1 MRRLDGITNPVD
13 VSLSKLRE
21 MVKDEE
27 AWCAAAMGSQGVRH
41 DLATEQQPCPKTQWL
56 SDAHT
61 FKIFPNAI
69 FEILESVSDRI
80 FMG

>member
-41 DLATEQQPCPKTQWL
+41 DLATEQQQQVVLFLLLSLPFWL
-56 SDAHT
+56 
-61 FKIFPNAI
+61 
-69 FEILESVSDRI
+69 L
-80 FMG
+80 

>member
-1 MRRLDGITNPVD
+1 MVD
-13 VSLSKLRE
+13 LSLSKLWE
-21 MVKDEE
+21 LGWTGKPGVLQS
-27 AWCAAAMGSQGVRH
+27 MGSQGVRH
-41 DLATEQQPCPKTQWL
+41 DLVTEQQQPCPKTQWL

-61 FKIFPNAI
+61 FKIFPDAI